1 MRVSGS
7 ASSQDIISRINSK
20 NINNNDSNE
29 VKRIK
34 DALCIESKERILY
47 PQNLS
52 RDNLKQMARYVNNT
66 YVHYSGNCVLLSA
79 CLHYNI

>member
-52 RDNLKQMARYVNNT
+52 RDNL
-66 YVHYSGNCVLLSA
+66 
-79 CLHYNI
+79 

>member
-47 PQNLS
+47 PQNL
-52 RDNLKQMARYVNNT
+52 
-66 YVHYSGNCVLLSA
+66 
-79 CLHYNI
+79 

>member
-34 DALCIESKERILY
+34 DAL
-47 PQNLS
+47 
-52 RDNLKQMARYVNNT
+52 
-66 YVHYSGNCVLLSA
+66 
-79 CLHYNI
+79 